1 MFCLTLPARGQF
13 DICLTCPFQDRCLSC
28 HRFLSAQ
35 DDFDGKGDKH
45 QFLFHDQDRLKA
57 CRVSSI

>member
-1 MFCLTLPARGQF
+1 MFGLTLAARGQF
-13 DICLTCPFQDRCLSC
+13 ECAFQDRCLSC

-35 DDFDGKGDKH
+35 NDFDGKGDKH

-57 CRVSSI
+57 RVSSI

>member
-1 MFCLTLPARGQF
+1 MFGLTLAARGQF
-13 DICLTCPFQDRCLSC
+13 DICLTCAFQDLFLSC

-35 DDFDGKGDKH
+35 NDFDAKGGKH
-45 QFLFHDQDRLKA
+45 QFLFRDQDRLRA